1 MWPES
6 MGREGLVTRSQAAK
20 ILGVTPKHVALLARR
35 GVLTRVPQDGTLLTR
50 EELFSEE
57 EVSAY
62 AEAREQGGVSVGVRA
77 LAQQAW
83 AAARSAQRR
92 VELLEKL
99 LGVGLAPPLEHTKEA
114 ILSLRALAE
123 EDLTRHI
130 NGATKVNFWADQ
142 LFRMCDIYIGAVAA
156 QGFEPPYEPYLSLCH
171 QLLIAEDHTDADP
184 TVRTAYR
191 RLRASRIRFRESIFT
206 YYLRTEGKRKAVA
219 RFPSE
224 FQGVHH
230 DVMTLATEPAKLR

>member
-1 MWPES
+1 MWLES

-20 ILGVTPKHVALLARR
+20 ILGVTPGHVALLVRR
-35 GVLTRVPQDGTLLTR
+35 GVLTRVPQEGTTR
-50 EELFSEE
+50 AQEELFSEE

-62 AEAREQGGVSVGVRA
+62 AEAREKGGNVGVRE
-77 LAQQAW
+77 LVRQAW

-92 VELLEKL
+92 VDVLEKL
-99 LGVGLAPPLEHTKEA
+99 LGVGLAAPLEHTREA

-123 EDLTRHI
+123 EDLNRHI
-130 NGATKVNFWADQ
+130 NGAIKVNFWADQ
-142 LFRMCDIYIGAVAA
+142 LFRMCDLYLGAVAA

-171 QLLIAEDHTDADP
+171 QLLIAEDHTDTDP
-184 TVRTAYR
+184 TTKTAYR
-191 RLRASRIRFRESIFT
+191 RLRVSRVRFRESIFA
-206 YYLRTEGKRKAVA
+206 YYLRTEGKRKAMA

-230 DVMTLATEPAKLR
+230 DVMALATEPVKLR